1 MLNKIWEWIKNL
13 DLKTIIISIIEFL
26 IFLFILTSVNN
37 CNQEKIEKL
46 DQNLTAARDSVEQ
59 VILINGNILSERDAY
74 IVKTK
79 QLEEVLKIT
88 KEERKD
94 IEKKLNDRI
103 AYISKIESNIRVD
116 TLEVRDT
123 VTVKDSSTI
132 SINFNYK
139 DEWLKF
145 SGGTYY
151 KNGKSKTQIF
161 DINIQTPLKVGL
173 TDEYTIFV
181 ESENPYLNITNI
193 EGAVIDGSSL
203 RPNKKHWNFSLHA
216 GIGVHY
222 GLFGRQ
228 VDVGPYIGGG
238 ISYNF

>member
-37 CNQEKIEKL
+37 CNQERIEKL
-46 DQNLTAARDSVEQ
+46 DQNLTAARDSIEQ

-94 IEKKLNDRI
+94 IEKKLNDKI

-116 TLEVRDT
+116 TLEIRDT

-132 SINFNYK
+132 SINFSYK
-139 DEWLKF
+139 DEWLNF

-161 DINIQTPLKVGL
+161 DINIPTPLKVGL
-173 TDEYTIFV
+173 TDDYTIFV

-203 RPNKKHWNFSLHA
+203 RPKKKHWNLSLHA

-222 GLFGRQ
+222 GLFGQQ
-228 VDVGPYIGGG
+228 VDVGPYVGGG
-238 ISYNF
+238 VSYNF